1 MSRVHV
7 LTLGCPKNQV
17 DAEVMLGVLARAGH
31 ELVADPEQA
40 DVLVVNTCAFI
51 GPAKEESIDAVLDA
65 ARAKAGRA
73 GRKLV
78 VSGCL
83 AQRYADELR
92 AGLPEVDA
100 FVGTG
105 DLTRIAEAV
114 AAPGGSEP
122 VVYRGAQHEL
132 PAHGVS
138 PRIRTGAWWTAYLK
152 VSEGC
157 DRRCAYCTIPTI
169 RGRFVS
175 SPVEAIEA
183 EAGELLAAGARELVL
198 VGQDIAAYGRD
209 LADGTDLAALVGRL
223 DALDG
228 DFRLRLMYVQP
239 DGVTD
244 RLLNA
249 IANSTRVCAYLDI
262 PLQHAAAPVLRAM
275 GRSGSAQS
283 HLELLARV
291 RSVLPDITLRT
302 TVMTGFPGESARD
315 FAELEGFLAEA
326 GFDYVGVFAYS
337 PEEGTRAAALPGQ
350 VRSAIR
356 ASRAQ
361 RLRDAADALGAERAA
376 ERVGSVQRVLIEGT
390 DEDGALWGRTCGQ
403 APEVDGITLVDGTA
417 VVGAFAN
424 LMIVDAVGYDLVGR
438 VV

>member
-1 MSRVHV
+1 MPSVPAICFV
-7 LTLGCPKNQV
+7 TLGCPKNEV
-17 DAEVMLGVLARAGH
+17 DSDRMAAAVASSAYR
-31 ELVADPEQA
+31 LVADPDDA
-40 DVLVVNTCAFI
+40 DVVVLNTCAFI
-51 GPAKEESIDAVLDA
+51 EAATEESISEALTLTGQWAPARDGRRVVVAGCMPSRYGAELA
-65 ARAKAGRA
+65 AAM
-73 GRKLV
+73 
-78 VSGCL
+78 
-83 AQRYADELR
+83 
-92 AGLPEVDA
+92 PEVDA
-100 FVGTG
+100 FVPVAEEGMLLSTLESLLDVPACPTQG
-105 DLTRIAEAV
+105 STRTP
-114 AAPGGSEP
+114 PGP
-122 VVYRGAQHEL
+122 
-132 PAHGVS
+132 
-138 PRIRTGAWWTAYLK
+138 TAYLK

-175 SPVEAIEA
+175 SPVEAVEA